1 MNITFRQM
9 KLWLA
14 LADQG
19 SVSAAARAS
28 HVTQP
33 TASAQLKEITRS
45 VGLPLYEIVSRKVY
59 LTDAGRTLAQTARQI
74 LREWENFEQY
84 RHASLGLSQGRLRIA
99 AVSTAE
105 YFIPRL
111 VGQFCQQHPGIDVSL
126 EILNR
131 RGVVE
136 RLRENLDELY
146 VMSMPPADQALADQV
161 FMENPL
167 VIIVPSD
174 HALTTTTKLRLANL
188 KSERFILREL
198 GSGTRIAT
206 TNHFRK
212 HRFHPQIRLELGSN
226 QAIKEAVAGG
236 LGLGVVSQHS
246 LSAIKGSE
254 DLATLDLPEFP
265 ILSRWH
271 LVHPEAK
278 SLSPI
283 AIAFKAFLLKQR
295 LSDPLGR

>member
-19 SVSAAARAS
+19 SVSAAARAT
-28 HVTQP
+28 HVSQP
-33 TASAQLKEITRS
+33 TASAQLKEITRA
-45 VGLPLYEIVSRKVY
+45 VGIPLYEVVSRKVY
-59 LTDAGRTLAQTARQI
+59 LTDAGRELAKTARHI
-74 LREWENFEQY
+74 LNEWESFDQY
-84 RHASLGLSQGRLRIA
+84 RHAALGLSQGRLRLA

-111 VGQFCQQHPGIDVSL
+111 VGEFCQRHPGVDVSL

-146 VMSMPPADQALADQV
+146 VMSMPPTDQALTDQV

-167 VIIVPSD
+167 VIIAPSG
-174 HALTTTTKLRLANL
+174 HTLANESKLRLSDL
-188 KSERFILREL
+188 KPERFILREI

-206 TNHFRK
+206 ANHFKK
-212 HRFHPQIRLELGSN
+212 HRFHPQVRLELGSN

-236 LGLGVVSQHS
+236 LGLGVISRHS
-246 LSAIKGSE
+246 LSTNKSSE
-254 DLATLDLPEFP
+254 DLVVLNVPEFP

-271 LVHPEAK
+271 LVHPDSK
-278 SLSPI
+278 LLSPI
-283 AIAFKAFLLKQR
+283 ATAFKAFLLKRR
-295 LSDPLGR
+295 LSEQTD

>member
-14 LADQG
+14 LADHG

-45 VGLPLYEIVSRKVY
+45 VGLPLYEVVSRKVY
-59 LTDAGRTLAQTARQI
+59 LTDAGRELAQTARRI
-74 LREWENFEQY
+74 LHEWENFEQY

-111 VGQFCQQHPGIDVSL
+111 VGQFCQLHPGVDVSL

-131 RGVVE
+131 RGVVD

-146 VMSMPPADQALADQV
+146 VMSMPPEDQALADHV
-161 FMENPL
+161 FMANPL
-167 VIIVPSD
+167 VIIAPRNHTLAGTPS
-174 HALTTTTKLRLANL
+174 LRLNHL
-188 KSERFILREL
+188 KAQRFILREL
-198 GSGTRIAT
+198 GSGTRMAT
-206 TNHFRK
+206 TDHFRK

-246 LSAIKGSE
+246 LSAVKDSE
-254 DLATLDLPEFP
+254 DLVTLNVPEFP

-271 LVHPEAK
+271 LVHPESK
-278 SLSPI
+278 TLSPI
-283 AIAFKAFLLKQR
+283 ATAFKTFLLQK
-295 LSDPLGR
+295 SNA